1 MELLSPTRSP
11 KEPVEQK
18 NNSMKKLITVLLV
31 AAFAATTTLPVRAAD
46 KPAVTQKKETKPRA
60 LPFQGK
66 LDSVDQQAKTI
77 KIGERV
83 FHVTSD
89 TKITKAGNPA
99 TLADAK
105 AGDQVGLSYRE
116 VDKTLNLVSLRIGPK
131 ADAKK

>member
-1 MELLSPTRSP
+1 
-11 KEPVEQK
+11 
-18 NNSMKKLITVLLV
+18 MKKLIIALLV
-31 AAFAATTTLPVRAAD
+31 AACAATATLPTVAAD
-46 KPAVTQKKETKPRA
+46 KPAAAQKKETKPRA

-66 LDSVDQQAKTI
+66 LDAVDQQAKTI